1 MRLYTATAL
10 AAVLTIALAGCT
22 AGADAAGSATDKA
35 DTAVQQS
42 AEEAPVDASEPLV
55 AEAPSL
61 DGDDQR
67 FLDYVRSELLP
78 ETQIGDASDTSLV
91 EAGHKACEQVLSGVA
106 PEDVRV
112 VEGETPAISGY
123 YMDSLT
129 IRNGAQVIYCP
140 ETL

>member
-1 MRLYTATAL
+1 MKLYAVAAL
-10 AAVLTIALAGCT
+10 AAVLTLALAGCA
-22 AGADAAGSATDKA
+22 AGADATGSATGNA

-42 AEEAPVDASEPLV
+42 PEQAPVESSAPLV
-55 AEAPSL
+55 AEAPGL

-91 EAGHKACEQVLSGVA
+91 EAGHQACEQVLSGVA